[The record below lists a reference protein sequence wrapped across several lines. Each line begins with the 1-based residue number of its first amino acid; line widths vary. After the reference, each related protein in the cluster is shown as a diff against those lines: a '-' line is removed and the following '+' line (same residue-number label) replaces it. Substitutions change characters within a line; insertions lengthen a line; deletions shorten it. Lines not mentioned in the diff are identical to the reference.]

1 MDYNS
6 IFENLKESFPKIK
19 ILQNEKLAK
28 YTTVAI
34 GGPADIFIETKNDT
48 EFLSILKFLSNEIIN
63 FSEHNHTEKPK
74 NNKINSEAINFSAHN
89 KFKKVLNVFFGTQPQ
104 RDKHWC
110 EYQEKTFKTFPII
123 IGNGSN
129 VLISDSGIR
138 GIVIKNNSQNI
149 EILKNNQVKISA
161 GVQLP
166 YAINFLTEKNLL
178 GLEEFAYIPSTIGGA
193 IYGNIHGIENNF
205 SKYLESVEVFDLK
218 TSTIYRPQPKDLNW
232 DYDFSN
238 FQQNPHL
245 IILSAV
251 LNLKPGNKTEAK
263 NKIKEIIVKKSLN
276 QPMNSLG
283 SVFKNPSL
291 KDCQKIWGEQKSAGW
306 IIDHELNWKGKTI
319 GQAQISPLHANFI
332 VNLGNCTAADYY
344 TLTTSIQSEVF
355 KRFNLK
361 LEFEIKFLGKFN

>member
-6 IFENLKESFPKIK
+6 IFEKLKESFPKIK

-28 YTTVAI
+28 YTTVNI
-34 GGPADIFIETKNDT
+34 GGPADIFIKTKNDE
-48 EFLSILKFLSNEIIN
+48 EFLEILKFLNNEIIN
-63 FSEHNHTEKPK
+63 FSEHSRNTKSIGV
-74 NNKINSEAINFSAHN
+74 NL
-89 KFKKVLNVFFGTQPQ
+89 KKSLNVFFGAQPQ
-104 RDKHWC
+104 HEKHWC
-110 EYQEKTFKTFPII
+110 EHQQKIFKDLNIII

-193 IYGNIHGIENNF
+193 ISGNIHGIENNF

-218 TSTIYRPQPKDLNW
+218 TSTIYSPQPKDLNW

-251 LNLKPGNKTEAK
+251 LNLKPGDKTEAK
-263 NKIKEIIVKKSLN
+263 NKIKEIIIKKSLN

-291 KDCQKIWGEQKSAGW
+291 KDCQKNWSEQKSAGW

-319 GQAQISPLHANFI
+319 GQAQISPLHGNFI
-332 VNLGNCTAADYY
+332 INLGNCTAADYY
-344 TLTTSIQSEVF
+344 TLATSIQSEVYH
-355 KRFNLK
+355 RFHLK